1 MSPTAILNRSSF
13 GLCRGT
19 ISVFQS
25 TRPAIHLRG
34 RISSRYSATLHKATT
49 SSLNSNSAS
58 VSVSSVSPA
67 TPPSS
72 SISTSRFCPR
82 RLTTATAPPRSVAV
96 ATMADIDVEAV
107 LKGKYPAKAHAKRV
121 VEYIRSKVPDATG
134 VLFLEGRSDH
144 LLEDSDEPVPFRQRR
159 HFMYL
164 TGVDVAD
171 CAFIYDIET
180 STSTLFIPPVDPES
194 VIWSGFPLS
203 IEEALAK
210 YDVDAVLPT
219 TELNPMLARLGGV
232 NPKSTVFAIAERVS
246 NSVTF
251 LEFGNKDFS
260 VLAEAID
267 ECRVV
272 KDDFEIA
279 LIKKANQISSAAH
292 KSVLESVRKAQNEYE
307 LEGVF
312 IGNCMRQG
320 AKKQAYPSIVASGRS
335 AATLHYVHNNKELPG
350 KDLLL
355 LDAGA
360 EWNTYAAD
368 ITRTFPISGRFTE
381 KSRAIYEIVLQ
392 MQNDCIAMLKEGVW
406 WDDVHVRAHEIAI
419 DGLLSLGILKGNRKE
434 ILEAR
439 TSTAFLPHGLGHYLG
454 MDTHDTGG
462 HPNYSDPDPLFKYLR
477 VRRNLPAGSVIT
489 VEPGIYFC
497 EFIIAPYLKDPKH
510 SKYIDESV
518 LNNYWDVGGV
528 RIEDN
533 VLVTK
538 DGFINLTTAVKDP
551 DEMEKIILGS

>member
-1 MSPTAILNRSSF
+1 MPPTAILTKSSF
-13 GLCRGT
+13 VLCRT
-19 ISVFQS
+19 TTLSLRS
-25 TRPAIHLRG
+25 AKPAIRLCD
-34 RISSRYSATLHKATT
+34 RILSQYIVAPYR
-49 SSLNSNSAS
+49 SAS
-58 VSVSSVSPA
+58 LQVVSTVA
-67 TPPSS
+67 TPPSPF
-72 SISTSRFCPR
+72 IPLTPR
-82 RLTTATAPPRSVAV
+82 RFTAIATAPHTTTT
-96 ATMADIDVEAV
+96 ATMADIDVETV

-134 VLFLEGRSDH
+134 ALYLEGRSDH

-159 HFMYL
+159 PFMYL
-164 TGVDVAD
+164 TGVDAAD

-180 STSTLFIPPVDPES
+180 EKSTLFIPPIDPES
-194 VIWSGFPLS
+194 VIWSGLPLS
-203 IEEALAK
+203 PEEALAK
-210 YDVDAVLPT
+210 YDVDTVLPT
-219 TELNPMLARLGGV
+219 TELNPMLARLGGA
-232 NPKSTVFAIAERVS
+232 NSKSTVFAIAERIS
-246 NSVTF
+246 DKVTF
-251 LEFGNKDFS
+251 LEFGNKDMS
-260 VLAEAID
+260 LLAEAID

-272 KDDFEIA
+272 KDDYEIA
-279 LIKKANQISSAAH
+279 LIKKANQISAVAH
-292 KSVLESVRKAQNEYE
+292 KAVLENVRRAQNEYE

-312 IGNCMRQG
+312 TGSCSRQG
-320 AKKQAYPSIVASGRS
+320 AKKQAYPSIVASGRA
-335 AATLHYVHNNKELPG
+335 AATLHYVHNNKDLAG

-360 EWNTYAAD
+360 EWDTYASD

-381 KSRAIYEIVLQ
+381 QSRAIYEIVLQ
-392 MQNDCIAMLKEGVW
+392 MQNECIEMLKEGVW
-406 WDDVHVRAHEIAI
+406 WDDVHVRAHQIAI
-419 DGLLSLGILKGNRKE
+419 DGLLSLGILKGERKE

-462 HPNYSDPDPLFKYLR
+462 HPNYSDPDPMFRYLR

-510 SKYIDESV
+510 SKYIDEDV

-533 VLVTK
+533 IVITK
-538 DGFINLTTAVKDP
+538 DGYINLTTAVKDP